1 MCEQQDFFDHQPVL
15 TTLTPMK
22 SVFQREKEPSPV
34 NYGNGQNYDD
44 VDDDEGM
51 DGDFNDKN
59 GDSITSN
66 EPCLVCGGVAKGLH
80 FQVNSCRACAAFFR
94 RSTKSKLVYRCQ
106 RGTGRCDL
114 TVKVKGKPLCR
125 YCRMKKCTS
134 VGMRIESESIPSL
147 ESTHNSPPSTIPE
160 ETASLQVSYKD
171 MPRSEIRLEGKRIV
185 YNTQP
190 LVSLVKDSLQQ
201 NRSHLLSL
209 PRGITITPMQKMNY
223 AISRFVNSLT
233 PKIGDIQI
241 VTEIGADCGMR
252 FQEEYI
258 LKLIDVLTSCDY
270 FVNLPACDKF
280 PLFKRFWTVF
290 QQLERGYQTMV
301 VFGSETNDYRF
312 IIDDKKAV
320 DMDLDKVKITGMPAS
335 DLNNVMK
342 LFEPIRERMFTHL
355 MNPLKTIR
363 PTIFE
368 IAYMAQQILWSCFE
382 ISGLTPETYK
392 VAEEVLERSS
402 NEIHNYYVYD
412 MRITNY
418 ASRHASILKLIAVSE
433 FIIRSKKDMMI
444 MAKVFD
450 VLEND
455 FFDSELFQ

>member
-1 MCEQQDFFDHQPVL
+1 MCEQQDYFGHQPVL

-22 SVFQREKEPSPV
+22 SVVFQAEKEPSPV
-34 NYGNGQNYDD
+34 NYGGQNYDEG
-44 VDDDEGM
+44 DDDEGM
-51 DGDFNDKN
+51 DAEFNDKN
-59 GDSITSN
+59 NDNSTSN
-66 EPCLVCGGVAKGLH
+66 EPCLVCGGIAKGLH

-160 ETASLQVSYKD
+160 ETSSMQVSYKD

-270 FVNLPACDKF
+270 FVNLPACDKVIICF
-280 PLFKRFWTVF
+280 KVYLKHLFLFLVSTF
-290 QQLERGYQTMV
+290 QK
-301 VFGSETNDYRF
+301 
-312 IIDDKKAV
+312 I
-320 DMDLDKVKITGMPAS
+320 LD
-335 DLNNVMK
+335 
-342 LFEPIRERMFTHL
+342 
-355 MNPLKTIR
+355 
-363 PTIFE
+363 
-368 IAYMAQQILWSCFE
+368 CF
-382 ISGLTPETYK
+382 STT
-392 VAEEVLERSS
+392 
-402 NEIHNYYVYD
+402 
-412 MRITNY
+412 
-418 ASRHASILKLIAVSE
+418 
-433 FIIRSKKDMMI
+433 
-444 MAKVFD
+444 
-450 VLEND
+450 
-455 FFDSELFQ
+455 